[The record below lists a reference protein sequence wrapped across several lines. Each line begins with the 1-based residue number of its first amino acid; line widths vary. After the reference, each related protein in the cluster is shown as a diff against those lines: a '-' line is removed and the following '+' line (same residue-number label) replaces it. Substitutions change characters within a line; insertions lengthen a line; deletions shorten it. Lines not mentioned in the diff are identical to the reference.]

1 MKDKSL
7 NVLLVVLFG
16 ISGTAVLALAW
27 LQPMSDS
34 ARILSTFI
42 GSIGLLVA
50 SIRAWM
56 LKSPN
61 VGSDDNIMVKVELKD
76 KP

>member
-16 ISGTAVLALAW
+16 LSGTAVLALAW

-42 GSIGLLVA
+42 GSFGLLVA

-61 VGSDDNIMVKVELKD
+61 VGTDDNIMVKVELKD
-76 KP
+76 KS